1 MVRFHRET
9 GYVPSGNERPDPAEV
24 AALQERA
31 RADHQAALAAIIT
44 RTLSRG
50 GSCSM
55 NNNIDLLAAFP
66 GENVLIE
73 AKSLRDVR
81 MAVDR
86 MRYAIGQLADDQ
98 RRYRNEIG
106 EGRTAVAFGSSL
118 GREEE
123 FVGDVLDSKGIGLLL
138 FEDGR
143 LDARNQ
149 AALALSFFP

>member
-1 MVRFHRET
+1 
-9 GYVPSGNERPDPAEV
+9 
-24 AALQERA
+24 
-31 RADHQAALAAIIT
+31 
-44 RTLSRG
+44 
-50 GSCSM
+50 M